1 MMIIDFVLW
10 LAVAA
15 CIVAIMYCC
24 WLHEKIRSAAFK
36 RETEVESAKF
46 QNKIDAIL
54 IRGDIDKLKRMRK

>member
-24 WLHEKIRSAAFK
+24 WLHEKIRNAAFK
-36 RETEVESAKF
+36 RELEVESAKF
-46 QNKIDAIL
+46 QNQIDSIV
-54 IRGDIDKLKRMRK
+54 IRAEVEKLKRMRK